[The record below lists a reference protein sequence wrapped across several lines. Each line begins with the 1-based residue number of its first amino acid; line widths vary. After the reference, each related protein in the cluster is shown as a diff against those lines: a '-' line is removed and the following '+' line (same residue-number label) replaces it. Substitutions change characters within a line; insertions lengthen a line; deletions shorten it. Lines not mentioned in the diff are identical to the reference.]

1 MKVARYQQLA
11 YETEKLI
18 ADGILRPG
26 DRLPSVRQTCRTYAI
41 SPVTV
46 TQNTR
51 AERIA
56 SRSSSSAWISRSG
69 ALG

>member
-1 MKVARYQQLA
+1 MVNPSLARASSAAIVA
-11 YETEKLI
+11 E
-18 ADGILRPG
+18 
-26 DRLPSVRQTCRTYAI
+26 RLGSCE

-56 SRSSSSAWISRSG
+56 SRSSCPASITRSG
-69 ALG
+69 AFGCR